1 MKKKKIVIDIIR
13 KKKKKINKISN
24 SKTAANQNFLYNND
38 DLFAKNIGNFDEKD
52 HCNSNKP
59 ENEIRNI
66 PKISANIKQ
75 LFNINNRSYL
85 RFSLL
90 VFIFLIFFS
99 VNKLS
104 NNIPSVDINDLAQ
117 ELENENKFYEQEIAK
132 LHQNDKDKEKLS
144 AKVDNVFEELSQL
157 NAIPTID
164 ELNDLEKELF
174 YEIDNLSDD
183 INELELLSDSNYIG
197 NIDDDIRY
205 NLN

>member
-1 MKKKKIVIDIIR
+1 MENKKIVIDIIR

-24 SKTAANQNFLYNND
+24 SRTAANQNFLYNDD
-38 DLFAKNIGNFDEKD
+38 DLFAKNIGSLDEKD
-52 HCNSNKP
+52 HYDSNKP
-59 ENEIRNI
+59 KNEIKNI

-75 LFNINNRSYL
+75 LFSINNRSYL

-90 VFIFLIFFS
+90 VFIFLVFFG

-104 NNIPSVDINDLAQ
+104 NDIPSVDINDLAQ
-117 ELENENKFYEQEIAK
+117 ELANENKFYEQEIAK

-144 AKVDNVFEELSQL
+144 ARVDNVFEELSQL

-164 ELNDLEKELF
+164 ELNDLEKELS